1 MENSE
6 FIRYFASNKTTNFD
20 MNYSVDQLH
29 LFTLNVGSCYHDGDW
44 NWKNVRSPFSRL
56 YYVTEGTA
64 QVDMPSG
71 RITLRPGYLYFIPAY
86 TTHSDICDSQFTHYY
101 IHIYE
106 EQKNGI
112 YILDELDMPVEVKA
126 EPGDLELV
134 KRLCYINPFLKLP
147 ESNPVA
153 YDNHQTLVSNFQ
165 LNQRRTFCDKVESR
179 GILFILMSRFLKMAK
194 PKAEVKDDRIHQ
206 TLTFIRKNMNSPLDI
221 NVLAENACMSK
232 DHFIRIFK
240 RETGETPN
248 TYITMRKMEKAELLL
263 VTTDLQVKSIATS
276 LGYDDQSY
284 FNRLFK
290 KNTGVTPQQYRE
302 NHFK

>member
-1 MENSE
+1 M
-6 FIRYFASNKTTNFD
+6 
-20 MNYSVDQLH
+20 
-29 LFTLNVGSCYHDGDW
+29 
-44 NWKNVRSPFSRL
+44 
-56 YYVTEGTA
+56 
-64 QVDMPSG
+64 
-71 RITLRPGYLYFIPAY
+71 
-86 TTHSDICDSQFTHYY
+86 
-101 IHIYE
+101 
-106 EQKNGI
+106 
-112 YILDELDMPVEVKA
+112 
-126 EPGDLELV
+126 
-134 KRLCYINPFLKLP
+134 
-147 ESNPVA
+147 A

-194 PKAEVKDDRIHQ
+194 SKAEVKDDRIHQ

-263 VTTDLQVKSIATS
+263 VTTDMQVKSIATS

-290 KNTGVTPQQYRE
+290 KNTGFTPQQYRGKIGGSHDSQ
-302 NHFK
+302 NNLTCI